1 MPAKVEKITES
12 VELGEGPHWD
22 VATQSLYFVDIF
34 GKAIY
39 KYNPSAE
46 RLTKAVIG
54 ECQFNKQHFKDQVCV
69 GTNHVTFII
78 PIEGQKNK
86 FLISIGRTLAIVTWG
101 WRK

>member
-54 ECQFNKQHFKDQVCV
+54 
-69 GTNHVTFII
+69 TNHVTFIPGRRTKKQI
-78 PIEGQKNK
+78 PHQYWTDFGDCH
-86 FLISIGRTLAIVTWG
+86 LG